1 MGRFHWFKTLNES
14 QKMLVIHMF
23 LKYRLSVFKEK
34 VSRKVNAYLRN
45 LRTYLFRTYGPLDI
59 QTR

>member
-1 MGRFHWFKTLNES
+1 MGRFQWFKALNES
-14 QKMLVIHMF
+14 QKMLVIHML

-45 LRTYLFRTYGPLDI
+45 LRTYLLWTYGPLDI

>member
-1 MGRFHWFKTLNES
+1 
-14 QKMLVIHMF
+14 MLVIHML

-34 VSRKVNAYLRN
+34 VSRKVSAYLRN
-45 LRTYLFRTYGPLDI
+45 LKTYLFWTYGPLDL